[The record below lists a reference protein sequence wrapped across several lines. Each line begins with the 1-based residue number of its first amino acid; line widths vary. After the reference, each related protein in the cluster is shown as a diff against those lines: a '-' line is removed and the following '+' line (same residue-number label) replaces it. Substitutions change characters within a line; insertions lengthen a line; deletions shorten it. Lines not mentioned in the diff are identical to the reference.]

1 MFGKLGGQKH
11 SFWLWFSAGMV
22 PARFKRRGNRTNQTC
37 MKRIE
42 AVVKRSALDDF
53 HRCAKQLGIFGFDLS
68 EDSSKRRDHQR
79 LAAPGEYAPDATSRV
94 KVDFAVL
101 DEETKPTVHAVL
113 ESVHPESIAI
123 FKFDQD
129 TQPQPS
135 TRRSSPQTLKTLP

>member
-1 MFGKLGGQKH
+1 MVLARYERGG
-11 SFWLWFSAGMV
+11 
-22 PARFKRRGNRTNQTC
+22 NQTKQTR

-68 EDSSKRRDHQR
+68 EERTKRRDHQR
-79 LAAPGEYAPDATSRV
+79 LAAAGEYVPDATSRV

-101 DEETKPTVHAVL
+101 DEETKLTVHAVL
-113 ESVHPESIAI
+113 ETVHPESIAI

-129 TQPQPS
+129 TQPQTS
-135 TRRSSPQTLKTLP
+135 TLRSSPQTSKTLP

>member
-1 MFGKLGGQKH
+1 
-11 SFWLWFSAGMV
+11 
-22 PARFKRRGNRTNQTC
+22 

-53 HRCAKQLGIFGFDLS
+53 HRCARQLGIFGFDLS
-68 EDSSKRRDHQR
+68 EDRSKRRDYQP
-79 LAAPGEYAPDATSRV
+79 LAAAGEYAPDATSRV

-101 DEETKPTVHAVL
+101 DEETKPIVHAVL

-129 TQPQPS
+129 TRPQTS
-135 TRRSSPQTLKTLP
+135 MRRSASQTSKALP

>member
-1 MFGKLGGQKH
+1 
-11 SFWLWFSAGMV
+11 
-22 PARFKRRGNRTNQTC
+22 

-42 AVVKRSALDDF
+42 TVVKRSALDDF
-53 HRCAKQLGIFGFDLS
+53 HRCARQLGIFGFDLA
-68 EDSSKRRDHQR
+68 EDCSKRRDHQR
-79 LAAPGEYAPDATSRV
+79 LAASGEYAPDATSRV

-129 TQPQPS
+129 TQPQTS
-135 TRRSSPQTLKTLP
+135 TRRAAQSRW

>member
-1 MFGKLGGQKH
+1 
-11 SFWLWFSAGMV
+11 
-22 PARFKRRGNRTNQTC
+22 

-42 AVVKRSALDDF
+42 AVVKRSSLDDF

-68 EDSSKRRDHQR
+68 EERIRRRGHQP
-79 LAAPGEYAPDATSRV
+79 LAIGGECVPDATLRV

-113 ESVHPESIAI
+113 ESVHPESISI

-129 TQPQPS
+129 TQPPTS
-135 TRRSSPQTLKTLP
+135 TPRNSPQTLKRLP

>member
-1 MFGKLGGQKH
+1 
-11 SFWLWFSAGMV
+11 MV
-22 PARFKRRGNRTNQTC
+22 PARYKRGGNQTKQTC

-68 EDSSKRRDHQR
+68 EDRTKRRDHQR
-79 LAAPGEYAPDATSRV
+79 LAAAGEYAPDATSRV

-101 DEETKPTVHAVL
+101 DEETNPTVHAVL

-129 TQPQPS
+129 TKPPTL
-135 TRRSSPQTLKTLP
+135 TRRDSLQKSKSLS

>member
-1 MFGKLGGQKH
+1 
-11 SFWLWFSAGMV
+11 
-22 PARFKRRGNRTNQTC
+22 

-53 HRCAKQLGIFGFDLS
+53 HRCARRLGIFGFDLS
-68 EDSSKRRDHQR
+68 ENPTKRWDHQP
-79 LAAPGEYAPDATSRV
+79 LAAAGEYAPDATSRV

-129 TQPQPS
+129 TQPQTLS
-135 TRRSSPQTLKTLP
+135 RRSSPRT

>member
-1 MFGKLGGQKH
+1 MLNAPYKGG
-11 SFWLWFSAGMV
+11 G
-22 PARFKRRGNRTNQTC
+22 NQTKQTR

-68 EDSSKRRDHQR
+68 EDHARRQDHQR
-79 LAAPGEYAPDATSRV
+79 LAAAGEYAPDAASRI

-129 TQPQPS
+129 TQPQTS
-135 TRRSSPQTLKTLP
+135 TRRSSSQTLKSMP

>member
-1 MFGKLGGQKH
+1 
-11 SFWLWFSAGMV
+11 
-22 PARFKRRGNRTNQTC
+22 

-68 EDSSKRRDHQR
+68 EERKRPNHQPLSTSSEGNSH
-79 LAAPGEYAPDATSRV
+79 AASKL

-101 DEETKPTVHAVL
+101 DEEVKSTIHAVL
-113 ESVHPESIAI
+113 ESVHPNSIAV

-129 TQPQPS
+129 TRPPTSVRQPLRKSDSWP
-135 TRRSSPQTLKTLP
+135 

>member
-1 MFGKLGGQKH
+1 MCGNLPRAKTYDSVCVSSWACFLLDVSVEANEPQ
-11 SFWLWFSAGMV
+11 
-22 PARFKRRGNRTNQTC
+22 AR

-42 AVVKRSALDDF
+42 TVVKRSALDDF

-68 EDSSKRRDHQR
+68 EDHARRQDHQR
-79 LAAPGEYAPDATSRV
+79 LAAAGEYAPDAASRI

-129 TQPQPS
+129 TQPH
-135 TRRSSPQTLKTLP
+135 RRRGAIHSKI

>member
-1 MFGKLGGQKH
+1 MSGKPPAGKNVDATTVSSRAWFLLGIVWWRQQTKQ
-11 SFWLWFSAGMV
+11 
-22 PARFKRRGNRTNQTC
+22 AR

-68 EDSSKRRDHQR
+68 EDPTKRRDHQR
-79 LAAPGEYAPDATSRV
+79 LAAAGEYAPDATSRI

-101 DEETKPTVHAVL
+101 DEETKNTVHAVL

-129 TQPQPS
+129 TQPQTS
-135 TRRSSPQTLKTLP
+135 TRRAAQSRW

>member
-1 MFGKLGGQKH
+1 ML
-11 SFWLWFSAGMV
+11 
-22 PARFKRRGNRTNQTC
+22 PARYEGGGNQTKQTR

-68 EDSSKRRDHQR
+68 EARSKRRDHQR
-79 LAAPGEYAPDATSRV
+79 LAAAGAYAPDATSRV

-101 DEETKPTVHAVL
+101 DEETKNTVHAVL

-129 TQPQPS
+129 TQPQTS
-135 TRRSSPQTLKTLP
+135 TRRNSPKR